1 MHTCFRAHTHTH
13 INGILLHTF
22 IYAHTYILHMHAYT
36 LHIICTQYIYI
47 HKIVYRHSYMCAR
60 TDIHTAYILHAHT
73 FDHFKFF
80 LLLFPINVLSF
91 CAGVR
96 CAKWMCLIA
105 SWRRTKPI
113 KRWAKRWSET
123 VAGRDTSPQ
132 PSLLLMWVHLGRI
145 QKWCRGG

>member
-1 MHTCFRAHTHTH
+1 MHIHTYYTCMLTHCIFNIYTFTHLHMRLYAYYMHTV
-13 INGILLHTF
+13 
-22 IYAHTYILHMHAYT
+22 
-36 LHIICTQYIYI
+36 YIYI

-145 QKWCRGG
+145 QKWCKGG